1 MVRLECSEKLKLM
14 VNRRLPDQAGSDLV
28 LYFGDMGLTGMNPIC
43 HQPAKQQQHTHTLDL
58 VWSEKQTPNVC
69 LLLQTCGSL
78 NVDFS
83 KHCC

>member
-28 LYFGDMGLTGMNPIC
+28 
-43 HQPAKQQQHTHTLDL
+43 QPAKQQQHTHTLDL